1 MCIRDRLFNDL
12 ETVSIRLHP
21 VLADIKNHLMKC
33 GALGALMSGSGPT
46 VFGLFEKDEQAIAA
60 EKALAGMNGWSLFR
74 AASI

>member
-1 MCIRDRLFNDL
+1 
-12 ETVSIRLHP
+12 
-21 VLADIKNHLMKC
+21 
-33 GALGALMSGSGPT
+33 MSGSGPT